1 MTLERSIDEYETSNV
16 EDDRIAMSPQY
27 QGTDN
32 EAAGIPDPSDPG
44 ELQPITADDQRR
56 IQLKGNQPLQPP
68 PSGIPEGRYETKVRG
83 EVVGSSEV
91 DLTIPENR
99 EAMWAEYREYFKSP
113 KGPDRDANL
122 DQWYQTYWGK
132 TLEEVEADKKAKWA
146 EYGNPLNRLNR
157 TFQALSIPGLG
168 LMDFGMDAIGTI
180 PGLGFL
186 DNKWDRATRLDDP
199 FHQKMRKFASVVIP
213 SMISTRFLAAK
224 MPTLATGAAGWQRWL
239 MGTGLWTAQE
249 TAIIGISDVGEEE
262 NMLRTIADTFP
273 GVFGPKGW
281 MPLPKWSTTNPGDSV
296 KVREY
301 KNMLDTAGLSIFG
314 SILGISLKMK
324 AGMKNMSWF
333 EPADELADAYKA
345 KQVALN
351 TDAAKLE
358 RISDI
363 NDVLGQEVL
372 DAATEKELINE
383 LEALKLS
390 LDDVDDLDA
399 ALDII
404 DNQRQEAQSILGK
417 MKSEIDPDN
426 IDYDPD
432 RFPLGPEN
440 TRAIQSP
447 EPGNV
452 AKNMGDT
459 TLIKTT
465 GQEGNP
471 VNILSPSTIRKGLLL
486 GPGASRN
493 AVMGVAAEA
502 EELGRFKYLAEG
514 FRFSQKQM
522 NAAAWDIYESIID
535 ADNMGQLRDVF
546 MDNRDVKNLL
556 LGKFKV
562 AYINEEQARGAAFAM
577 RDLVDRF
584 LGRKVAES
592 SARVMDT
599 LGREATTMSR
609 AFVELEQ
616 YVDNPRAMELIID
629 KIQFLMDEWALN
641 KYIAGWTL
649 RNKNWAAQILPENID
664 EAARALKQEF
674 ESVEKVIAAKN
685 QSFANTIKKLS
696 EENPLAIRP
705 LMDAFVESDGDVDTI
720 TKLIKWADRQ
730 LTPLGM
736 LKSPDPKE
744 MNLFAK
750 GMFNVVFNNL
760 LSGPSAFAA
769 LLGNTGQLI
778 VRPINSV
785 MGHGI
790 WGLADDFEGFK
801 RSMYVHGSMYETN
814 KRALTFSWK
823 QVKRGWQDPD
833 ALIENLT
840 RKDFVIAKDT
850 KKWSILEDMVPIW
863 EQQGNYGKL
872 YQYKS
877 AKLIRD
883 LGRWKYARYGI
894 TAMAGPDAYA
904 TSHVAAALSRIMAYD
919 EIFSEFGFAD
929 MKKIKLAEKKHYANF
944 FDKDGNPTSRLVQQ
958 ISGEIKL
965 NLDDG
970 VASWLNQ
977 ATTAYPITKHVFMF
991 PRTQSN
997 WVKNSLSWTPISLI
1011 PGMNKY
1017 SKVLYARTQADKV
1030 AALAEHGLDYNSIPH
1045 AEAIFKELRAEYT
1058 GRQAF
1063 SALMTKTLW
1072 DYSMAGNIRGN
1083 GHYNKGRRMK
1093 EWNELGYEPKTIRF
1107 PVPGK
1112 DNDVWVSYKGIPGV
1126 EQVLSIIGDMSYYAA
1141 DLDET
1146 MLENLQNKLMWT
1158 ISASFFADSPFSSL
1172 EWLVAAGNGDL
1183 SGWNRGVANMMKA
1196 YIPAVS
1202 LAGTLRNAIDSAQK
1216 DIQGEIHEYIMNKL
1230 PPFNFML
1237 PNQIDFWTGTPIN
1250 DIDNPFLRLL
1260 NAVSPIKVSGTRE
1273 PWRVWL
1279 ENIGYSGQSKL
1290 RKSPDGLYEYT
1301 TEDREKI
1308 LQYVGEQQIWKQIE
1322 KMRKSGKWDIN
1333 VNLLRAHRA
1342 TGQDDENEHIKLKR
1356 KLLPVYQKIDG
1367 IIRKAH
1373 IIADQRLKNETRT
1386 GSGRTALEMGQATV
1400 DSEMKQGDVLG
1411 ARKQQTKYN
1420 ELNKLL
1426 KMSK

>member
-1 MTLERSIDEYETSNV
+1 MTLENSIDEYENSEIN
-16 EDDRIAMSPQY
+16 DDTRIATHPNY
-27 QGTDN
+27 AGTDN
-32 EAAGIPDPSDPG
+32 VTAPVTQPTDPG
-44 ELQPITADDQRR
+44 ELQPITSEDQRR

-68 PSGIPEGRYETKVRG
+68 ESGIPVGRFETKVRG

-99 EAMWAEYREYFKSP
+99 EAMWKEYRQYFRAP
-113 KGPDRDANL
+113 KGPDRDAGL
-122 DQWYQTYWGK
+122 DQWYQKYWGK
-132 TLEEVEADKKAKWA
+132 TLQQVEEEKEQAYA

-157 TFQALSIPGLG
+157 TFQGLSIPGLG
-168 LMDFGMDAIGTI
+168 ITDFAMDAIGSI

-186 DNKWDRATRLDDP
+186 DNSWDRATRLDDP
-199 FHQKMRKFASVVIP
+199 FHQKLRKFASVVIP
-213 SMISTRFLAAK
+213 SMLSTKYLASK
-224 MPTLATGAAGWQRWL
+224 LPTMATGAAGWQRWL

-249 TAIIGISDVGEEE
+249 TAIIGLSDVGEEE
-262 NMLRTIADTFP
+262 NLLRTLADTFP
-273 GVFGPKGW
+273 GVFGERGSV
-281 MPLPKWSTTNPGDSV
+281 PLPKWSTTNPGDSV

-314 SILGISLKMK
+314 SILGIVLKMK
-324 AGMKNMSWF
+324 AGIKSMSWF
-333 EPADELADAYKA
+333 EPADDIADAYKA
-345 KQVALN
+345 RQVALN
-351 TDAAKLE
+351 TDQAKLE

-363 NDVLGQEVL
+363 NDVLGKETL
-372 DAATEKELINE
+372 DKITEKELINE

-417 MKSEIDPDN
+417 MKSEIDPN
-426 IDYDPD
+426 NVDYDPD

-440 TRAIQSP
+440 TRAIQTP

-459 TLIKTT
+459 TVIKTS
-465 GQEGNP
+465 GKEGNP
-471 VNILSPSTIRKGLLL
+471 VNVLTPSTIRKGLLL

-493 AVMGVAAEA
+493 AVMGVAQEA

-522 NAAAWDIYESIID
+522 NAAAWDIYESII
-535 ADNMGQLRDVF
+535 AAENMGQLRDIF

-599 LGREATTMSR
+599 LGREAATMSR

-664 EAARALKQEF
+664 EAATALRQEF
-674 ESVEKVIAAKN
+674 ESVENVISARNKKL
-685 QSFANTIKKLS
+685 ANTIRSLS
-696 EENPLAIRP
+696 ETNPLAIRP
-705 LMDAFVESDGDVDTI
+705 LIDAYVETNGDVDSI
-720 TKLIKWADRQ
+720 AKLMKWADRQ

-750 GMFNVVFNNL
+750 GAFSVVYNNF
-760 LSGPSAFAA
+760 LSGISAFTAT
-769 LLGNTGQLI
+769 LGNTGQLML
-778 VRPINSV
+778 RPITSV
-785 MGHGI
+785 LGHGI

-814 KRALTFSWK
+814 KRALLFSWR
-823 QVKRGWQDPD
+823 QVKRGWEDPN

-840 RKDFVIAKDT
+840 RKDFVIAKDS
-850 KKWSILEDMVPIW
+850 KKWGILEDLVPSW
-863 EQQGNYGKL
+863 EQSGDYGRL
-872 YQYKS
+872 YQYQA
-877 AKLIRD
+877 AKIIRD
-883 LGRWKYARYGI
+883 LGNWKYARYGI
-894 TAMAGPDAYA
+894 TAMAGPDAFA
-904 TSHVAAALSRIMAYD
+904 TSHVATALSRIFAYD
-919 EIFSEFGFAD
+919 EVFSEFGFAD
-929 MKKIKLAEKKHYANF
+929 WKKIMIAEKKHYSNF
-944 FDKDGNPTSRLVQQ
+944 FDKDGNATGQLLKV

-970 VASWLNQ
+970 VAKWLNQ

-997 WVKNSLSWTPISLI
+997 WVKNSLSWTPISAI

-1017 SKVLYARTQADKV
+1017 SKVLYARTHADKV
-1030 AALAEHGLDYNSIPH
+1030 AALAEHGLDYNKIPH

-1063 SALMTKTLW
+1063 SALMTKVLW
-1072 DYSMAGNIRGN
+1072 DSAMAGRIRGN

-1093 EWNELGYEPKTIRF
+1093 EWNELGYEPKTIQF

-1126 EQVLSIIGDMSYYAA
+1126 EQVLSILGDMSYYAA

-1146 MLENLQNKLMWT
+1146 LLENWQNKLMWT
-1158 ISASFFADSPFSSL
+1158 LSAAFFADSPFSSL
-1172 EWLVAAGNGDL
+1172 EWLVSAANGDL
-1183 SGWNRGVANMMKA
+1183 SGWNRGVANALKA
-1196 YIPAVS
+1196 YVPAVG
-1202 LAGTLRNAIDSAQK
+1202 LAAVLRNSIDSAQK
-1216 DIQGEIHEYIMNKL
+1216 DIQGEIHEYIMNKV
-1230 PPFNFML
+1230 PPFNFLL
-1237 PNQIDFWTGTPIN
+1237 PNQVDFWTGQPIN

-1279 ENIGYSGQSKL
+1279 EQIGYSGQGKL
-1290 RKSPDGLYEYT
+1290 RTSPDGLYEYT
-1301 TEDREKI
+1301 TEDRQKI
-1308 LQYVGEQQIWKQIE
+1308 LTYIGEQQIWKQIE
-1322 KMRKSGKWDIN
+1322 KMRKSGKWDVDI
-1333 VNLLRAHRA
+1333 NLLRAHKA
-1342 TGQDDENEHIKLKR
+1342 TGDDEENEHLKLKKR
-1356 KLLPVYQKIDG
+1356 LLPVYQKIDS
-1367 IIRKAH
+1367 IIRQAH
-1373 IIADQRLKNETRT
+1373 LIADDKLQNEKQEISTIKM
-1386 GSGRTALEMGQATV
+1386 GTAEV
-1400 DSEMKQGDVLG
+1400 DNQMKRGDVKG
-1411 ARKQQTKYN
+1411 ARTQQQKYN
-1420 ELNKLL
+1420 QLNKLL
-1426 KMSK
+1426 QMSK